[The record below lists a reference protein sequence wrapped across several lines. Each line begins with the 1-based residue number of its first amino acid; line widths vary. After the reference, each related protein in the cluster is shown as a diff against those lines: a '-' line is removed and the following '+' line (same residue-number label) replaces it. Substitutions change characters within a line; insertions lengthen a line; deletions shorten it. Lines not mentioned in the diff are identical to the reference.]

1 MRNYTLFLG
10 FNPPLGT
17 SKPLNFL
24 GISLYFGNGISEVLI
39 FTYFVYTNCL
49 LSPCWAFYKELLN
62 E

>member
-10 FNPPLGT
+10 FYPPLGT

-39 FTYFVYTNCL
+39 FTYFVYTYCL
-49 LSPCWAFYKELLN
+49 
-62 E
+62 